1 MPRTFV
7 WHPSRGPAR
16 TPAFTFKDGDRVRIR
31 QVRSGIGHEARMR
44 RTLEAMGIRNHQ
56 AVIERELTPALRGQ
70 IKQVRHLVE
79 VTAAGET
86 QPNAKRPA
94 SNKTS
99 SSPATPAKKTAA
111 KKSAAK
117 E

>member
-7 WHPSRGPAR
+7 WHPSRGPAK
-16 TPAFTFKDGDRVRIR
+16 TPSFKFKDGDRIRIR

-79 VTAAGET
+79 VTAAGSPDAPKSEAGT
-86 QPNAKRPA
+86 SAAPKK
-94 SNKTS
+94 KT
-99 SSPATPAKKTAA
+99 AAKKTAA
-111 KKSAAK
+111 KAAK